1 MIKSSSD
8 IDKYGDPVP
17 DLDFQFCKNKEDFM
31 KFRKQIGL
39 VSRILMI
46 H

>member
-1 MIKSSSD
+1 MIKTS
-8 IDKYGDPVP
+8 IDKYGWPTSY
-17 DLDFQFCKNKEDFM
+17 LDFQFGKNKEDFM